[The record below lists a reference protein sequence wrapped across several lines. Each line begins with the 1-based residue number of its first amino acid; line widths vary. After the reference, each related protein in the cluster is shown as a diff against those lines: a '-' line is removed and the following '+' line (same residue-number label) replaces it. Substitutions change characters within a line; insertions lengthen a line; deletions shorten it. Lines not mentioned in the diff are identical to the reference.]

1 MGWNPIKD
9 VGNWLERRRKEAKGF
24 LNDPLGVVKD
34 PKKLAEGWGA
44 YRIGGLPAN
53 VAVNNQTQIGDKI
66 KDIGK
71 APVADPLK
79 QYVGAGG
86 GLPGTAIVNAG
97 NTGNWSD
104 QLLGKQPEPP
114 SAGIDKRMEDIQRE
128 MKEDARKYRE
138 QLEYTRG
145 QRMGGLLPEYQEA
158 AREGTRRTREN
169 YGRRGLLY
177 SGLRKKGEGELKG
190 KLASELA
197 RAQAG
202 IREETERTAQMKE
215 MAAAAQGLENASILM
230 NQAEQYYNLSMQ
242 NDLARRRAFGLL
254 GQGLGRA
261 AGTYYGQQ
269 SSPAMQDSGDYAL
282 NWTGGGGNYA

>member
-9 VGNWLERRRKEAKGF
+9 ATNWLERRRKEASGF
-24 LNDPLGVVKD
+24 LKDPLGAVRD

-44 YRIGGLPAN
+44 YRIGGFPGN
-53 VAVNNQTQIGDKI
+53 VANNNRQQIADKFSKYA
-66 KDIGK
+66 KDPAK
-71 APVADPLK
+71 M
-79 QYVGAGG
+79 YAGG
-86 GLPGTAIVNAG
+86 SAGGVPGIVGINAPD
-97 NTGNWSD
+97 TGNWSD
-104 QLLGKQPEPP
+104 QLVGKQPEPP
-114 SAGIDKRMEDIQRE
+114 SAGVDKRLEDIQRE

-138 QLEYTRG
+138 NLEYTRG

-230 NQAEQYYNLSMQ
+230 NQAEQYYNMSMQ

-269 SSPAMQDSGDYAL
+269 SAPAMKDTGAYASD
-282 NWTGGGGNYA
+282 WQMTGEI